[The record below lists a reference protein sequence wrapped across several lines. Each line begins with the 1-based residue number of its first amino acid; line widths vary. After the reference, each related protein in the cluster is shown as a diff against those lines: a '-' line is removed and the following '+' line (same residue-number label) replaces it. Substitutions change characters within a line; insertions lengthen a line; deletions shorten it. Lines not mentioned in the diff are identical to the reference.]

1 MPALDSTDLFL
12 AAVALV
18 AALVNGG
25 LGYGFSSITVPL
37 ALWVLP
43 NRILSPALVLVEVFI
58 NLVALGI
65 NARGVPA
72 VARRMAPL
80 LIGLVPGAALGTYAL
95 AQTGHAALRLST
107 YALLLPLILLQTA
120 GWRWPLRRAARA
132 VGPLGAGGGVLY
144 AATTI
149 SGPPLALLL
158 NNQGF
163 AKEEFRA
170 GLSLFR
176 VAEALVT
183 ALLYANAG
191 LFTAASVH
199 VSGVVVPSILLG
211 IPVGFTALRRLP
223 TETFRRACMAVDAL
237 LVGLG
242 LSKAASDQ
250 GLLSSTAAHVA
261 LVGVLALEAT
271 LLWRSFRGPRP
282 ATALVATAEG
292 RS

>member
-43 NRILSPALVLVEVFI
+43 NRVLSPALVLVEVFI
-58 NLVALGI
+58 NLVALGV

-72 VARRMAPL
+72 VARRMVPL
-80 LIGLVPGAALGTYAL
+80 LVGLVPGAALGTYAL
-95 AQTGHAALRLST
+95 AQTGHGALRLST
-107 YALLLPLILLQTA
+107 YAILLPLILLQTA
-120 GWRWPLRRAARA
+120 GWRWPIRREALAG
-132 VGPLGAGGGVLY
+132 VPLGAGVGLLY

-176 VAEALVT
+176 VVEALVT
-183 ALLYANAG
+183 ALLYASAG
-191 LFTAASVH
+191 LFTAESVH

-211 IPVGFTALRRLP
+211 MPLGFTLLRRLP
-223 TETFRRACMAVDAL
+223 TETFRRVCMAVDAS

-242 LSKAASDQ
+242 LSKAATEQ
-250 GLLSSTAAHVA
+250 GLVSATSAQVA
-261 LVGVLALEAT
+261 LVGILALEAA
-271 LLWRSFRGPRP
+271 LLWRYFRGPRP
-282 ATALVATAEG
+282 APALVAAAEG
-292 RS
+292 RP